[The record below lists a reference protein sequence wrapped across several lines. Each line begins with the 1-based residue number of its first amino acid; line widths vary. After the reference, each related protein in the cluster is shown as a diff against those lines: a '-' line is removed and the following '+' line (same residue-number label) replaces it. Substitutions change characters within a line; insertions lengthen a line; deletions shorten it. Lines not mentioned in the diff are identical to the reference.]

1 MNTPLRG
8 LLVLILA
15 LATIGTS
22 PAQSKEAWMDSYNAL
37 LKKYVNGSGVKYAEW
52 KKEAADLQAIQQV
65 VDGIA
70 KANVSSLGKKEQL
83 AFYVNAYNAWILH
96 EALGKYPTKSV
107 KDTFF
112 RFFLANRINVAGQQ
126 TSFKKLEDEVIRAKF
141 GNPGVHFALNCAS
154 RSCPPL
160 NREAF
165 TGEKLDQQFETLAK
179 AFINSE
185 KGLRYQE
192 ASKTAELSAIFKWY
206 KDDFKEGAVAFIN
219 QRRSTPIPNDAKITY
234 LNYDWSLNEAK

>member
-1 MNTPLRG
+1 M
-8 LLVLILA
+8 
-15 LATIGTS
+15 
-22 PAQSKEAWMDSYNAL
+22 ESYNGL
-37 LKKYVNGSGVKYAEW
+37 LKKYVTSSGVKYAEW
-52 KKEAADLQAIQQV
+52 KKDAADLQSIQQV

-83 AFYVNAYNAWILH
+83 AFYVNAYNAWILR

-126 TSFKKLEDEVIRAKF
+126 TSFKHLEDDVIRAKF
-141 GNPGVHFALNCAS
+141 GDPHVHFALNCAS

-165 TGEKLDQQFETLAK
+165 SGDKLDQQFEALAK

-185 KGLRYQE
+185 RGVRYQ
-192 ASKTAELSAIFKWY
+192 AANKTAELSAIFKWY
-206 KDDFKEGAVAFIN
+206 KDDFKEGGPIAFIN
-219 QRRSTPIPNDAKITY
+219 QRRNTPIPKDARISY
-234 LNYDWSLNEAK
+234 QEYDWSLNEAK